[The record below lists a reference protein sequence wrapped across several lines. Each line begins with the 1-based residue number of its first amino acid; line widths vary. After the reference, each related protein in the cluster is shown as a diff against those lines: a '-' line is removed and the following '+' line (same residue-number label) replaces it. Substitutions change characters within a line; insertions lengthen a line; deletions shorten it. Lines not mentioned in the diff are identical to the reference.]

1 MDEKTIDKKIMYS
14 RYLACFLCV
23 PTQVSMFFKWL
34 KIVPIDNLKHTLV
47 FLGFLESDYTLFE
60 LYDFS
65 KNYGDYIGVSIKSLI
80 ITMGFIEV
88 FSFVSIL
95 VLFFFLIIEKNKGIK
110 IMGIVSFVLSSTMFF
125 AFTSSVHMLNSSV
138 AEKVDSQCVQ
148 IARATPWPYIMLVCS
163 AFLLFTCVFLS
174 TNSIKYVKDD
184 NL

>member
-1 MDEKTIDKKIMYS
+1 
-14 RYLACFLCV
+14 
-23 PTQVSMFFKWL
+23 
-34 KIVPIDNLKHTLV
+34 
-47 FLGFLESDYTLFE
+47 
-60 LYDFS
+60 
-65 KNYGDYIGVSIKSLI
+65 
-80 ITMGFIEV
+80 MGFIEV